1 MNAATAAEKLL
12 ESGAGRWLLDL
23 GPWGGRHS
31 KENGMK
37 NSKKREW
44 TAGVQKSTEY
54 NTAYASFFCLFTLL
68 TMPIRKEYLIILKTH
83 SCTIKAGLWI
93 YFDK

>member
-54 NTAYASFFCLFTLL
+54 NTAYAIFFLFVYFANYAYQKGIPYNFKNSLL
-68 TMPIRKEYLIILKTH
+68 HNKGRTMDLF
-83 SCTIKAGLWI
+83 W
-93 YFDK
+93 